1 MPLSIRRTR
10 QAQLDQND
18 IWLNIAEDSVRAA
31 DSVLE
36 RVNAAIFL
44 IAEQPEAGRARPELR
59 AGSRYFPV
67 ESYLIFYDVQPASSR
82 SAAYS
87 TGLVKSGLTSSKP
100 RPRRVVDPKQL
111 TGP

>member
-59 AGSRYFPV
+59 AGLRYFPV
-67 ESYLIFYDVQPASSR
+67 ESYLIFYDVQPGVI
-82 SAAYS
+82 
-87 TGLVKSGLTSSKP
+87 TI
-100 RPRRVVDPKQL
+100 RRVLHGAREIGADFFD
-111 TGP
+111 T

>member
-36 RVNAAIFL
+36 RVNTAIFL

-59 AGSRYFPV
+59 AGLRYFPV
-67 ESYLIFYDVQPASSR
+67 ESYLIFYDVQPGFI
-82 SAAYS
+82 
-87 TGLVKSGLTSSKP
+87 TI
-100 RPRRVVDPKQL
+100 RRVLHGAREIGTDFFEA
-111 TGP
+111 